1 MGIARHLIEKF
12 EKTNFD
18 KKSISILVN
27 DKPIDYDVYVKPY
40 LICNKEV
47 PVYNF
52 KIDITKLNVGD
63 HISLRLNKPMKFEY
77 YDSDECTCMV
87 TSKDMDNY
95 YSVIAYDSNYD
106 FGSSTFISEDY
117 PYAFS
122 FDKPDSADYYI
133 IDDPNKFKYEID
145 HVINIWFLKINK
157 NNFEETEDEI
167 FDSISDTLL

>member
-52 KIDITKLNVGD
+52 KIDITKLNEGD
-63 HISLRLNKPMKFEY
+63 RISFKLNKPMKFEY
-77 YDSDECTCMV
+77 YDSDEYTYMV

-95 YSVIAYDSNYD
+95 YSVIAYDSYYD
-106 FGSSTFISEDY
+106 FGSKTFINEDY
-117 PYAFS
+117 PYAYS
-122 FDKPDSADYYI
+122 FDVYEPAVYYI
-133 IDDPNKFKYEID
+133 IDNPNKYKYEID
-145 HVINIWFLKINK
+145 HVINIWFVKINK
-157 NNFEETEDEI
+157 NDFKESEDEL